1 VQANATVEITG
12 HLLDSGVL
20 ARVLED
26 VIAAGGNFQVTSM
39 QVGSD
44 HDDESTATISI
55 GAADDD
61 ALARILMRVQVH
73 GVNQVEPG
81 HAVLRRCA
89 RDGVFP
95 EDFYATTALETL
107 VRLDGDWVPVE
118 FPEAGCGLRVVDGRV
133 HTVAVTDV
141 AAGDHVV
148 CGASGVSVAL
158 PPREHSAYD
167 EHAVPLSAE
176 SQRSPRALLV
186 RRLAQR
192 LKEVKAD
199 GERIVWVAGPAT
211 VRMGGVPA
219 LVSLLQAGWID
230 ALLAGNA
237 VAVLDVAAAM
247 SDRELGVG
255 PGGGPEHGREEDV
268 RTVNAV
274 RATGSLRAA
283 VDSGLLTRGLVHAA
297 VEAEVPLVLVGSVR
311 DDAPL
316 PGVLTDVVAGQ
327 RAMRTALTGAGIVV
341 TAASRLHA
349 VATTALLPASVPS
362 VSIDLDPATVATLT
376 QRGSGA
382 EAVGIV
388 TDVGL
393 FLEQLAREL
402 VRGYGAST
410 P

>member
-1 VQANATVEITG
+1 MQAHATVEITG

-20 ARVLED
+20 ARVLDD
-26 VIAAGGNFQVTSM
+26 VIGASGDYRVASM
-39 QVGSD
+39 DVGDS
-44 HDDESTATISI
+44 HDDESHATIEI
-55 GAADDD
+55 GAADSD

-81 HAVLRRCA
+81 QAVLRRCT

-95 EDFYATTALETL
+95 DDFYATTDLETL
-107 VRLDGDWVPVE
+107 VRLEGDWVPVE
-118 FPEAGCGLRVVDGRV
+118 SPEAGCGLRVVEGRV

-141 AAGDHVV
+141 AAGDHIV
-148 CGASGVSVAL
+148 CGAGGVTVAL
-158 PPREHSAYD
+158 PPREHSVYD

-192 LKEVKAD
+192 LKEVKSE

-219 LVSLLQAGWID
+219 LVSLLEAGWID
-230 ALLAGNA
+230 AVLAGNA
-237 VAVLDVAAAM
+237 LAVLDIAAAT
-247 SDRELGVG
+247 SGRELGVG

-274 RATGSLRAA
+274 RSAGSLRAA
-283 VDSGLLTRGLVHAA
+283 VEAGLLTRGLVHAA
-297 VEAEVPLVLVGSVR
+297 LSADIPLVLVGSVR
-311 DDAPL
+311 DEAPL

-327 RAMRTALTGAGIVV
+327 RAMRAALTGAGVVV

-349 VATTALLPASVPS
+349 VATTSLLPASVPS
-362 VSIDLDPATVATLT
+362 VSIDLDSATVKMLT
-376 QRGSGA
+376 DRGSAA

-402 VRGYGAST
+402 VPGYGEQA
-410 P
+410 